1 MCSEDGMLKNATV
14 LIGRGLAGD
23 LGCWARLTLAAA
35 AIRLEY
41 MIPFNMIQIL
51 VIDFTHGR
59 VCVDWR
65 VGARAMPFGQEKGSD
80 DITIV

>member
-1 MCSEDGMLKNATV
+1 MCSEDGMLKKCHRVDRSRATWA
-14 LIGRGLAGD
+14 AGQ
-23 LGCWARLTLAAA
+23 RLTLAAA